1 MPRRLVA
8 ALLLSSVLGG
18 CGYSLTG
25 PAPNRQR
32 HVVPECDT
40 SKSLVVIDGLLATAL
55 GIATLSLVSSAE
67 PAVALLPLSL
77 GAIYLGGA
85 VKGNAAVNKCREA
98 RSEFDDA
105 EAARETLAGDEEGA
119 GRTRTPLRRP
129 SDVVPQLPYTP
140 TPYPG
145 PGTPGQPAYSPT
157 NPPTP
162 PTQYTAPTQAPAPPP
177 AAAQPPVAARPPAA
191 PTAGAPPPQPQPPRP
206 APPRAQSRP
215 QPADDT
221 DWSDFWREV
230 P

>member
-1 MPRRLVA
+1 MPRRLLA

-25 PAPNRQR
+25 PAPNRPR
-32 HVVPECDT
+32 DVVPECDT
-40 SKSLVVIDGLLATAL
+40 SKAVVVMDGLLATAL
-55 GIATLSLVSSAE
+55 GIATLSLVSSEE
-67 PAVALLPLSL
+67 PAVALLPLAL

-85 VKGNAAVNKCREA
+85 VKGNTSVNKCREA

-105 EAARETLAGDEEGA
+105 AVARATLDEDEEDRS
-119 GRTRTPLRRP
+119 RTRTSLRRP

-145 PGTPGQPAYSPT
+145 PGQPAYSPT

-162 PTQYTAPTQAPAPPP
+162 PAQYTAPTQPPGTAPT
-177 AAAQPPVAARPPAA
+177 AAQPPVATRPPAGP
-191 PTAGAPPPQPQPPRP
+191 PTTAAPPPPQQSARP
-206 APPRAQSRP
+206 APPRAQPRQ
-215 QPADDT
+215 QPGGEP